1 MSAVDRRLSI
11 LIVVIVATLIPI
23 LPVEEEY
30 VEIEDYDRPADYLI
44 LSSELNVSSD
54 TARGAFTIF
63 DVVNENSNVFDG
75 VFQVEFRIYDLK
87 GLYGA
92 ENTTVHIPAGTTR
105 TLRAEF
111 DTHYGQEVRG
121 EVSVTPPTTSDQRLV
136 TRYRRAYRS
145 VLGILLSG

>member
-1 MSAVDRRLSI
+1 MDRKLSI
-11 LIVVIVATLIPI
+11 LIVVIVVTLIPI

-30 VEIEDYDRPADYLI
+30 VEIEGYDRPADYSI
-44 LSSELNVSSD
+44 LSSELNASSD
-54 TARGAFTIF
+54 SARGAFTIF
-63 DVVNENSNVFDG
+63 DVVIENSDVFEG
-75 VFQVEFRIYDLK
+75 VFQVELRLYDLK

-92 ENTTVHIPAGTTR
+92 ENTTVYIPAGTTR

-121 EVSVTPPTTSDQRLV
+121 EVSVTSPTTSDQRLV

-145 VLGILLSG
+145 VIGILLPG

>member
-1 MSAVDRRLSI
+1 VSAVDRRLSI
-11 LIVVIVATLIPI
+11 LIVTTLIPI

-30 VEIEDYDRPADYLI
+30 VEIEGYDRPADYSI
-44 LSSELNVSSD
+44 LSSELNASSD
-54 TARGAFTIF
+54 SARGAFTIF
-63 DVVNENSNVFDG
+63 DVMIENSVFDG
-75 VFQVEFRIYDLK
+75 VFQVELRLFDLK

-92 ENTTVHIPAGTTR
+92 ENTNVHILAGTTR

-136 TRYRRAYRS
+136 TRYWRAYRS
-145 VLGILLSG
+145 VIGILLPG